1 MSKFNNFWLI
11 RRIVPARREPG
22 KSWKSWNLRGN
33 LRADPQKMMTSMN
46 TGNVPA
52 VIVLYL
58 KWIYWIK
65 RRLLLTRS
73 GPARTIPVAQ

>member
-1 MSKFNNFWLI
+1 MLEKL
-11 RRIVPARREPG
+11 R
-22 KSWKSWNLRGN
+22 LRGDF
-33 LRADPQKMMTSMN
+33 RTDQHDS
-46 TGNVPA
+46 GNVPA

-65 RRLLLTRS
+65 RRLLLARS